1 MNSSLSLSVRFNV
14 EEYIFDWVFE
24 KVPCRVIYRK
34 RTFEDSSLEKGRSR
48 QHSGSLSFLPAC
60 AVPQGGGFPGL
71 TAVSWFAALPVAV
84 CTGTWSLQLPLL
96 LRRVI
101 PAPDLLN
108 VFWNDLL
115 KTAFWFRV
123 FFFFLKTNHCS
134 AKAET
139 FGMIP
144 ADVLCAHWSLP
155 SGGPGQIQT
164 SFLFLWLV
172 ILWFPLPL
180 WNS

>member
-108 VFWNDLL
+108 VFWMTSWKQHFDLGY
-115 KTAFWFRV
+115 
-123 FFFFLKTNHCS
+123 FFFFWKQIIVALK
-134 AKAET
+134 
-139 FGMIP
+139 
-144 ADVLCAHWSLP
+144 LRP
-155 SGGPGQIQT
+155 SG
-164 SFLFLWLV
+164 
-172 ILWFPLPL
+172 WFQQMFSVPIEVYHQGVQVKYKLPFYFFG
-180 WNS
+180 